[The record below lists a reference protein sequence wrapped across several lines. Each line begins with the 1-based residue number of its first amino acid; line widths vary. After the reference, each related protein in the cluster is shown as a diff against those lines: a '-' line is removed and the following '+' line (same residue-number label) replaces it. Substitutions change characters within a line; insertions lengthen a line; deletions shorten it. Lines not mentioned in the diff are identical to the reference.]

1 MIAGL
6 DLSTKRIG
14 YAGPDGATWSI
25 SAHAGAEDPSR
36 RLHELARALERLLRV
51 FPPRPELVIVE
62 GYSLAS
68 PGRLSLVRL
77 GELGGV
83 VRLRLFE
90 LGIPYVE
97 IPPTSLKRYATGN
110 GSAKKPAM
118 QAAAAEL
125 GGVALNDDEADAFLL
140 RHLGRAAYGLEPLPP
155 DHRLEVV
162 SSITWPG
169 GREPLLRRPRRSRDD
184 PVENFLALLASTSD
198 RAGPGRSTVSR
209 SRSTRAC
216 SSPSSSTPTGSRG
229 SPRD

>member
-14 YAGPDGATWSI
+14 YATPGGAAFSI
-25 SAHAGAEDPSR
+25 SARTGPEEPAR
-36 RLHELARALERLLRV
+36 RLHELARELERYLRIY
-51 FPPRPELVIVE
+51 PPRPELVIVE

-97 IPPTSLKRYATGN
+97 IPPSSLKRYATGN

-118 QAAAAEL
+118 QAAAVEL
-125 GGVALNDDEADAFLL
+125 GADPDVNDDEADAYLL
-140 RHLGRAAYGLEPLPP
+140 RHLGRAAYGLEPLPA

-162 SSITWPG
+162 SSISWPVLE
-169 GREPLLRRPRRSRDD
+169 RI
-184 PVENFLALLASTSD
+184 AS
-198 RAGPGRSTVSR
+198 
-209 SRSTRAC
+209 
-216 SSPSSSTPTGSRG
+216 
-229 SPRD
+229 